1 MTDKRNTMHRIRG
14 DRNGKFQ
21 CTVCGQIVEISQPP
35 HGERMLRGYRHCP
48 NGCIKDAGT
57 EPAPADSPR
66 VKFEVV
72 VHDLGTLKIK
82 HEGE

>member
-1 MTDKRNTMHRIRG
+1 MTDERNTLHYIRG
-14 DRNGKFQ
+14 DRDGKMY
-21 CTVCGQIVEISQPP
+21 CTVCGQIVGGYTPP
-35 HGERMLRGYRHCP
+35 HGMRRPRGYRHCP

-72 VHDLGTLKIK
+72 VHDLGTLRIK